1 MKVLYITNIPSPYR
15 VDFFNELGKYCE
27 LIVLFERESAGDRDK
42 RWKPNNFNNFKAIF
56 LKGKKIGTD
65 ASVSLHMIQYLKKG
79 YDAIILGG
87 YSSPTYM
94 IAIDYM
100 RICRIPFFLNA
111 DGGFIKRDN
120 KLLYKIKKHYIGGA
134 SGWLSTGKKTDD
146 YLLYYGAQ
154 KNCIFH
160 YPFTSVMERDLFY
173 PAEEDKARMKKQL
186 RVDEKKMVITVGQ
199 FIPRKGFELLIQSAG
214 KMSKDYG
221 VFVIGG
227 KPSKE
232 YLDIQKECDA
242 TNVHFIDFME
252 KEQLKRYYLAAD
264 LFVFPTKEDIWGL
277 VLNEAMSFGLPC
289 VASIYAN
296 ASRELIDDGLSGYL
310 IDPFDVKD
318 MYIKMETLLS
328 NDAFRIQMGQR
339 AFEKMRDYTME
350 KMAKC
355 HIDII
360 KGWEKSV

>member
-1 MKVLYITNIPSPYR
+1 MKILYLTNIPSPYR

-42 RWKPNNFNNFKAIF
+42 RWKANNYKNFKAIF
-56 LKGKKIGTD
+56 LNGKKLGTD
-65 ASVSLHMIQYLKKG
+65 ASVSPHVIRYLKNG

-100 RICRIPFFLNA
+100 RIRGIPFFLNA
-111 DGGFIKRDN
+111 DGGFIKEDN

-134 SGWLSTGKKTDD
+134 SGWLSTCKGTDD
-146 YLLYYGAQ
+146 YLLYYGA
-154 KNCIFH
+154 KKDCIFH
-160 YPFTSVMERDLFY
+160 YPFTSVMESDLFY
-173 PAEEDKARMKKQL
+173 MAEEDKQQIKKQL
-186 RVDEKKMVITVGQ
+186 CIDEKKMVITVGQ
-199 FIPRKGFELLIQSAG
+199 FIPRKGFELLIQAAG
-214 KMSKDYG
+214 KISKDYG
-221 VFVIGG
+221 IFVIGG
-227 KPSKE
+227 KPGKE
-232 YLDIQKECDA
+232 YLDIQKECGA
-242 TNVHFIDFME
+242 TNVHFMDFME

-289 VASIYAN
+289 VASFNAN

-310 IDPFDVKD
+310 IDPCDVDD
-318 MYIKMETLLS
+318 MAEKMETLLR
-328 NDAFRIQMGQR
+328 DDVFRIKMGQR
-339 AFEKMRDYTME
+339 AFEKMRDYTIE
-350 KMAKC
+350 KMAKR

-360 KGWEKSV
+360 KGWKKSV